1 MTDFNDSAPVDL
13 FPPRADKKGPKTI
26 AIILIMGSLLMIM
39 VGFEDIQ
46 NSNRED
52 FEDAK
57 SQVENYQNLE
67 VNVTEEEY
75 QEYHDEVRDSGA
87 YSVRGYSLLIGG
99 IMVFV
104 GGFMLYTLKSLGA
117 KISTLGS
124 GIGLIG
130 GFYGSWMM
138 SDTSGMLPPE
148 VAQTFEF
155 LSYICGTCMLLCF
168 AMSILPLINA
178 SARLALDQKVKLE
191 VDSNFENNL
200 TQEEE

>member
-1 MTDFNDSAPVDL
+1 
-13 FPPRADKKGPKTI
+13 
-26 AIILIMGSLLMIM
+26 
-39 VGFEDIQ
+39 
-46 NSNRED
+46 
-52 FEDAK
+52 
-57 SQVENYQNLE
+57 
-67 VNVTEEEY
+67 
-75 QEYHDEVRDSGA
+75 
-87 YSVRGYSLLIGG
+87 
-99 IMVFV
+99 MVFV

-138 SDTSGMLPPE
+138 SDTSEMLPPE

-178 SARLALDQKVKLE
+178 SARLALDQKVKLD

>member
-26 AIILIMGSLLMIM
+26 AIILIMGSLLMIIP
-39 VGFEDIQ
+39 GYGDLQ

-67 VNVTEEEY
+67 VNITEEEY
-75 QEYHDEVRDSGA
+75 QKYHDEVRDSGA
-87 YSVRGYSLLIGG
+87 YSLRGYSLIIGG
-99 IMVFV
+99 VMVFF
-104 GGFMLYTLKSLGA
+104 GGIMLYTLRSFGA

-124 GIGLIG
+124 GIGLVG

-138 SDTSGMLPPE
+138 SDTSQMLPAAVSTTYE
-148 VAQTFEF
+148 IY
-155 LSYICGTCMLLCF
+155 SYICGTCMLLCF

-178 SARLALDQKVKLE
+178 SARLALDQKVKLD
-191 VDSNFENNL
+191 VDSNFENNP